1 MQIRKDIYSKLSEI
15 EGAAVYFGFPQ
26 RFNKMPV
33 ISYFEKKRNDSGICG
48 GGVLTEIEIQ
58 VEIRNKGTVEA
69 LLESVDEKM
78 TEMGFIRSF
87 CQDMFDTDK
96 ELNLKI
102 TRYKGIL
109 NNADGRIYSSL

>member
-1 MQIRKDIYSKLSEI
+1 MEIRKEIYSKLSEI

-26 RFNKMPV
+26 KFDRMPV
-33 ISYFEKKRNDSGICG
+33 ISYFEKKRNDSGLCG
-48 GGVLTEIEIQ
+48 GGVLIEIEIQ
-58 VEIRNKGTVEA
+58 IEIRNAGSTES

-87 CQDMFDTDK
+87 CQDLFDTDR
-96 ELNLKI
+96 EMNLKI
-102 TRYKGIL
+102 LRYKGML